1 MGQYATKSSPALRWS
16 LIHQT
21 IASLTT
27 GTPRTEGIHLSIYE
41 TAQSSEQ
48 EPIGSAG
55 TTGHHQYAHVNSL
68 HNLLRIL
75 TRRRKWIIGSIVIC
89 VSLALFATLMM
100 KPTYEAT
107 TTIELNKG
115 GSGSLDLGIGDMLSG
130 GLSGGFED
138 IQTDLQTETTILKGD
153 SLALAVIQKLG
164 LATQEP
170 FAAKKRI
177 DDEVL
182 EQGLPLGEAPVTRT
196 RLLGTFKAHLKVQP
210 VHGTRLILITYES
223 HNAKQ
228 AAQIA
233 NALIDSYKSQYLQTH
248 YDATSEA
255 SDWLT
260 KQLSEL
266 KTNVEDSEKKLTDYE
281 KESGILSLDMMTT
294 EGTGSGAGSGGGIHS
309 VVIQKLDALN
319 AELTAAE
326 ANRIEKEAIYHLAL
340 TGNED
345 VVVGLGDDPLARQ
358 SNSMVLTQGGGI
370 SNLQSL
376 RQQRSQLKISLADAS
391 ATYGANNRHLKEMQT
406 QMGALDEQIHQELQ
420 EITKRAQADFELA
433 KKTEEEIRRRFDEQ
447 QVAASKLNEKAV
459 QFAVLSQE
467 AFSRKKLY
475 EDLYTKL
482 QEANVSAG
490 IKATNI
496 TIVDPARSESIPIRP
511 KKVSNLALGFL
522 FGVFIGL
529 ATAYTADSF
538 DRTLRDPVEVEEIT
552 GIPVIGVIPSFEESV
567 TPYGTRQRKGGDK
580 NDAEDP
586 PTQNTVWILTHPES
600 AAAEAFRALRTSIM
614 LSRTGG
620 GPKVILVTSC
630 IPGEGKTTISTN
642 LAVAF
647 AQHDKKVIIV
657 EADMRRPRMK
667 HAFDV
672 PNKVGL
678 CSVLAGSH
686 TSEEAILHGV
696 QVPTLDVLP
705 AGPHPPMPSEMLGS
719 KAFDELLKQLC
730 SRYDIVLIDSPPA
743 LLVTDAV
750 SISSK
755 SDATIWVSQA
765 GVVTRP
771 QLDRAA
777 DLIERNG
784 MPVIGFVVNRMSRK
798 VAGYGYGYGYKYDN
812 YGSYSEEKNS
822 NEA

>member
-1 MGQYATKSSPALRWS
+1 MT
-16 LIHQT
+16 
-21 IASLTT
+21 
-27 GTPRTEGIHLSIYE
+27 
-41 TAQSSEQ
+41 
-48 EPIGSAG
+48 
-55 TTGHHQYAHVNSL
+55 
-68 HNLLRIL
+68 
-75 TRRRKWIIGSIVIC
+75 
-89 VSLALFATLMM
+89 
-100 KPTYEAT
+100 KPTYEST
-107 TTIELNKG
+107 VTIELNKSS
-115 GSGSLDLGIGDMLSG
+115 SGSLDLGIGSALSG
-130 GLSGGFED
+130 GLGAGFED

-170 FAAKKRI
+170 FAVESDKNQPDPEAGFSL
-177 DDEVL
+177 D
-182 EQGLPLGEAPVTRT
+182 EAPVTRT
-196 RLLGTFKAHLKVQP
+196 RLLGIFKAHLKVQP
-210 VHGTRLILITYES
+210 VRGTRLILVTFDS
-223 HNAKQ
+223 HNPKQ

-233 NALIDSYKSQYLQTH
+233 NALIDGYKSQYLQTH

-281 KESGILSLDMMTT
+281 KETGILSLDMLTA
-294 EGTGSGAGSGGGIHS
+294 ESNGNGASGGGIHS

-319 AELTAAE
+319 SELTAAE
-326 ANRIEKEAIYHLAL
+326 ANRIEKEAIYHLVL
-340 TGNED
+340 SGNED
-345 VVVGLGDDPLARQ
+345 VVAGLANDPLAAR
-358 SNSMVLTQGGGI
+358 SNSLVLTQGGGI
-370 SNLQSL
+370 SNLQAL

-391 ATYGANNRHLKEMQT
+391 ATYGANNRHLKEIQT
-406 QMGALDEQIHQELQ
+406 QMDALDEQIHVELQ
-420 EITKRAQADFELA
+420 EINRRAKGDFQLA
-433 KKTEEEIRRRFDEQ
+433 KQTEDEIRRRFDAQ

-467 AFSRKKLY
+467 AFSRKRLY

-496 TIVDPARSESIPIRP
+496 TIVDPARSQSIPVRP
-511 KKVSNLALGFL
+511 KRSSNIALGLL
-522 FGVFIGL
+522 FGIFVGL
-529 ATAYTADSF
+529 AAAYVVDSF
-538 DRTLRDPVEVEEIT
+538 DRTLRGAVEVEEIT

-567 TPYGTRQRKGGDK
+567 VPYGGRRKGK
-580 NDAEDP
+580 SKDATEEA
-586 PTQNTVWILTHPES
+586 PTRNSVWMLTNPES

-620 GPKVILVTSC
+620 GPKVILITSC
-630 IPGEGKTTISTN
+630 IPGEGKTTVSSN

-719 KAFDELLKQLC
+719 KAFDELLTQL
-730 SRYDIVLIDSPPA
+730 RAQYDIVLIDSPPA

-755 SDATIWVSQA
+755 SDATIWISQA

-771 QLDRAA
+771 QLARAA

-798 VAGYGYGYGYKYDN
+798 VAGYGYGYGYTYDN
-812 YGSYSEEKNS
+812 YGNYSEEKDS